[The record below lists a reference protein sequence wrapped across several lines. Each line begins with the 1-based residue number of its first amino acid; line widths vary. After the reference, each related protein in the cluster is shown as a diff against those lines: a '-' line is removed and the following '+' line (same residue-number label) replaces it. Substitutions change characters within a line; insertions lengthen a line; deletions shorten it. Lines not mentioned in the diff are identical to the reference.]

1 MRWIGAVAGAVLG
14 SARGGGIV
22 GGLIGSV
29 IGNWVE
35 DKVRDCLGKPAS
47 GKARRQESSVQSKPD
62 TPRSPYDI
70 LGVSPDA
77 PDEEVKRA
85 YRGKVKHLHPDA
97 LRSKGLP
104 DEVIATVN
112 DQMARINAA
121 WEAIKRERRFSGR
134 SV

>member
-35 DKVRDCLGKPAS
+35 DKVRDYLNKPAS
-47 GKARRQESSVQSKPD
+47 GKAYRQEPSAPSESVSPQ
-62 TPRSPYDI
+62 SPYDI

-77 PDEEVKRA
+77 SDEEVKRA
-85 YRGKVKHLHPDA
+85 YREKVKHLHPDT

-104 DEVIATVN
+104 DEVIATIN
-112 DQMARINAA
+112 EQMTRINAA
-121 WEAIKRERRFSGR
+121 WEAVKRERHT
-134 SV
+134 

>member
-1 MRWIGAVAGAVLG
+1 MRWIGAVAGAVIG

-35 DKVRDCLGKPAS
+35 EKVRDYLNKPSS
-47 GKARRQESSVQSKPD
+47 GKSRREERFASPESASPQ
-62 TPRSPYDI
+62 SPYDV
-70 LGVSPDA
+70 LGVSPNA
-77 PDEEVKRA
+77 SDEEVKHA
-85 YRGKVKHLHPDA
+85 YREKVKHLHPDA

-104 DEVIATVN
+104 DEVIATVT

-121 WEAIKRERRFSGR
+121 WESVKRERRL
-134 SV
+134 

>member
-35 DKVRDCLGKPAS
+35 DKVRDYLNKPSS
-47 GKARRQESSVQSKPD
+47 GKSQRQEPYNPPESVSPQ
-62 TPRSPYDI
+62 SPYDV

-77 PDEEVKRA
+77 SDEEVKHA
-85 YRGKVKHLHPDA
+85 YREKVKHLHPDT

-104 DEVIATVN
+104 DEVIETVN
-112 DQMARINAA
+112 AQMARVNAA
-121 WEAIKRERRFSGR
+121 WTAIKNERGNENFA
-134 SV
+134 

>member
-22 GGLIGSV
+22 GGLIGFV

-35 DKVRDCLGKPAS
+35 EKVRDYLNKPSS
-47 GKARRQESSVQSKPD
+47 GKAQRHGSSAPPEPVSPQ
-62 TPRSPYDI
+62 SPYDV

-77 PDEEVKRA
+77 SDEEVRHA
-85 YRGKVKHLHPDA
+85 YREKVKHLHPDT

-104 DEVIATVN
+104 DEVIATIN

-121 WEAIKRERRFSGR
+121 WESVKRERSL
-134 SV
+134 

>member
-1 MRWIGAVAGAVLG
+1 MAGAVLG

-35 DKVRDCLGKPAS
+35 EKVRDYLNKPSSKNVYRQDPSAS
-47 GKARRQESSVQSKPD
+47 AAPVPPQ
-62 TPRSPYDI
+62 SPYDV

-77 PDEEVKRA
+77 SDDEVRHA
-85 YRGKVKHLHPDA
+85 YREKVKHLHPDT

-104 DEVIATVN
+104 DEVMATIN
-112 DQMARINAA
+112 DQMRRINAA
-121 WEAIKRERRFSGR
+121 WESVKRERRL
-134 SV
+134 

>member
-35 DKVRDCLGKPAS
+35 EKVRDYLNRPSSART
-47 GKARRQESSVQSKPD
+47 RRQERFVRPEPD
-62 TPRSPYDI
+62 SLQSPYDV

-77 PDEEVKRA
+77 SDEEVRHA
-85 YRGKVKHLHPDA
+85 YREKVKHLHPDT

-112 DQMARINAA
+112 DQMTRINAA
-121 WEAIKRERRFSGR
+121 WETIKRARRL
-134 SV
+134 

>member
-35 DKVRDCLGKPAS
+35 EKVRDYLNRPSS
-47 GKARRQESSVQSKPD
+47 GNARRQERFVRPESDSSQ
-62 TPRSPYDI
+62 SPYDV

-77 PDEEVKRA
+77 SDEEVRHA
-85 YRGKVKHLHPDA
+85 YREKVKHLHPDT

-104 DEVIATVN
+104 DEVIETVN
-112 DQMARINAA
+112 AQMARVNAA
-121 WEAIKRERRFSGR
+121 WTAIKNERGNENFA
-134 SV
+134 

>member
-1 MRWIGAVAGAVLG
+1 MRWIGAVAGAILG

-35 DKVRDCLGKPAS
+35 EKVRDYLNKPSSKKAYRQDPSAS
-47 GKARRQESSVQSKPD
+47 AAPVSPQ
-62 TPRSPYDI
+62 SPYDV
-70 LGVSPDA
+70 LGVAPDA
-77 PDEEVKRA
+77 TDEEVKHA
-85 YRGKVKHLHPDA
+85 YREKVKHLHPDM

-121 WEAIKRERRFSGR
+121 WEAVKRERFL
-134 SV
+134 

>member
-35 DKVRDCLGKPAS
+35 DKVRDHLNKPSS
-47 GKARRQESSVQSKPD
+47 GKTRRQAPSVPPESVS
-62 TPRSPYDI
+62 PRSPYDV

-77 PDEEVKRA
+77 SDEEVKHA
-85 YRGKVKHLHPDA
+85 YRDKVKHLHPDT

-104 DEVIATVN
+104 EEVIATVN
-112 DQMARINAA
+112 EQMTRINAA
-121 WEAIKRERRFSGR
+121 WEMVKRDRRL
-134 SV
+134 

>member
-1 MRWIGAVAGAVLG
+1 MSNGIRWIGAVAGAVLG

-35 DKVRDCLGKPAS
+35 DKVREHIGKSSSVKPPESKPA
-47 GKARRQESSVQSKPD
+47 APVE
-62 TPRSPYDI
+62 PRSPYDV
-70 LGVSPDA
+70 LGVEPSASNED
-77 PDEEVKRA
+77 VKRA
-85 YRGKVKHLHPDA
+85 YREKVKHLHPDT

-104 DEVIATVN
+104 NEIIAAVT

-121 WEAIKRERRFSGR
+121 WEAVKRERFL
-134 SV
+134 